1 MAGACW
7 LLWRLHL
14 MCVIFRNIL
23 LLITDTQQIILIIL
37 HIIFIHSEVEGLFLS
52 HTLCRTFRPKCNINK
67 HFGGS
72 FVLTCSLRPSTP
84 LFGTN
89 LIFHVWRSNVNI
101 WHYLITNRDGITK
114 LTIGLP
120 KSSCRNSTFSEQQF
134 GDSRNVKHAH
144 SMREIGV
151 ITPIM
156 VLLLP
161 RNSKSQRIDHRLR
174 WSCMPG
180 YQSGFGE
187 SCCI

>member
-23 LLITDTQQIILIIL
+23 PLITDTQQIILIIL

-67 HFGGS
+67 HFGGT

-101 WHYLITNRDGITK
+101 WHYLITNLDGITK
-114 LTIGLP
+114 LTFWTSKIVMPEFYIQRTAIRRFAQRQTCSLYE
-120 KSSCRNSTFSEQQF
+120 RNWS
-134 GDSRNVKHAH
+134 N
-144 SMREIGV
+144 
-151 ITPIM
+151 
-156 VLLLP
+156 
-161 RNSKSQRIDHRLR
+161 NSNYGAVTAEK
-174 WSCMPG
+174 
-180 YQSGFGE
+180 
-187 SCCI
+187 